1 MAFLPVALTIAS
13 TALTGISAIQQG
25 NYQNAVAQMNAQM
38 AERYSAAEAEASQR
52 EAMRS
57 DIEYAQLS
65 GEQFA
70 AQAASGLD
78 VLGRT
83 QLATRRM
90 TQRVAG
96 EARTDI
102 RQRGT
107 YESMKL
113 NQQAANFRAEG
124 SAAQRQGMITGIGSA
139 LSIGSTLVKD
149 TGFGKSLSTRRSR
162 RKGSYRG

>member
-1 MAFLPVALTIAS
+1 MAFLPAALAVAGSVLS
-13 TALTGISAIQQG
+13 GVSAIQQG

-38 AERYSAAEAEASQR
+38 AEKYAAAESEAAQR

-107 YESMKL
+107 YESMKR
-113 NQQAANFRAEG
+113 NQEAANFRAEG
-124 SAAQRQGMITGIGSA
+124 SAAKKQGLVSGIGSFLQA
-139 LSIGSTLVKD
+139 GSD
-149 TGFGKSLSTRRSR
+149 AYTGFGGKSLATKRSR
-162 RKGSYRG
+162 RGSSYGG